1 MSEISDAI
9 QAKCLAF
16 SDRIIKLN
24 DYLLAQA
31 VAAHENYKKSKISQK
46 GKQTSSFLHQ
56 TSDISVAAVPVP
68 LSYLVEEKRLRT
80 IKYNNMC
87 TVNIKVDD
95 ALVRRINPGLSSR
108 ESINKWLQGQVNAM
122 IEEMAAE
129 DTVDLETAR
138 EMLHQTIREVYAEP

>member
-1 MSEISDAI
+1 MPGT
-9 QAKCLAF
+9 C
-16 SDRIIKLN
+16 
-24 DYLLAQA
+24 
-31 VAAHENYKKSKISQK
+31 
-46 GKQTSSFLHQ
+46 
-56 TSDISVAAVPVP
+56 P
-68 LSYLVEEKRLRT
+68 LPSLPSL
-80 IKYNNMC
+80 KYNNMC

-122 IEEMAAE
+122 IAEMAAE

>member
-1 MSEISDAI
+1 
-9 QAKCLAF
+9 
-16 SDRIIKLN
+16 
-24 DYLLAQA
+24 
-31 VAAHENYKKSKISQK
+31 
-46 GKQTSSFLHQ
+46 
-56 TSDISVAAVPVP
+56 
-68 LSYLVEEKRLRT
+68 
-80 IKYNNMC
+80 MC

-95 ALVRRINPGLSSR
+95 VLVRKINPGLSSR

>member
-1 MSEISDAI
+1 
-9 QAKCLAF
+9 
-16 SDRIIKLN
+16 
-24 DYLLAQA
+24 
-31 VAAHENYKKSKISQK
+31 
-46 GKQTSSFLHQ
+46 
-56 TSDISVAAVPVP
+56 
-68 LSYLVEEKRLRT
+68 
-80 IKYNNMC
+80 MC

-122 IEEMAAE
+122 IEEMAVE

>member
-1 MSEISDAI
+1 
-9 QAKCLAF
+9 
-16 SDRIIKLN
+16 
-24 DYLLAQA
+24 
-31 VAAHENYKKSKISQK
+31 
-46 GKQTSSFLHQ
+46 
-56 TSDISVAAVPVP
+56 
-68 LSYLVEEKRLRT
+68 
-80 IKYNNMC
+80 MC
-87 TVNIKVDD
+87 TVNITVDD

>member
-1 MSEISDAI
+1 
-9 QAKCLAF
+9 
-16 SDRIIKLN
+16 
-24 DYLLAQA
+24 
-31 VAAHENYKKSKISQK
+31 
-46 GKQTSSFLHQ
+46 
-56 TSDISVAAVPVP
+56 
-68 LSYLVEEKRLRT
+68 
-80 IKYNNMC
+80 MC

-95 ALVRRINPGLSSR
+95 VLVRRINPGLSSR

>member
-1 MSEISDAI
+1 
-9 QAKCLAF
+9 
-16 SDRIIKLN
+16 
-24 DYLLAQA
+24 
-31 VAAHENYKKSKISQK
+31 
-46 GKQTSSFLHQ
+46 
-56 TSDISVAAVPVP
+56 
-68 LSYLVEEKRLRT
+68 
-80 IKYNNMC
+80 MC
-87 TVNIKVDD
+87 MVNIKVDD

>member
-1 MSEISDAI
+1 
-9 QAKCLAF
+9 
-16 SDRIIKLN
+16 
-24 DYLLAQA
+24 
-31 VAAHENYKKSKISQK
+31 
-46 GKQTSSFLHQ
+46 
-56 TSDISVAAVPVP
+56 
-68 LSYLVEEKRLRT
+68 
-80 IKYNNMC
+80 MC

-129 DTVDLETAR
+129 DTVELETAR

>member
-1 MSEISDAI
+1 
-9 QAKCLAF
+9 
-16 SDRIIKLN
+16 
-24 DYLLAQA
+24 
-31 VAAHENYKKSKISQK
+31 
-46 GKQTSSFLHQ
+46 
-56 TSDISVAAVPVP
+56 
-68 LSYLVEEKRLRT
+68 
-80 IKYNNMC
+80 MC

-122 IEEMAAE
+122 IAEMAAE

>member
-1 MSEISDAI
+1 
-9 QAKCLAF
+9 
-16 SDRIIKLN
+16 
-24 DYLLAQA
+24 
-31 VAAHENYKKSKISQK
+31 
-46 GKQTSSFLHQ
+46 
-56 TSDISVAAVPVP
+56 
-68 LSYLVEEKRLRT
+68 
-80 IKYNNMC
+80 MC

-95 ALVRRINPGLSSR
+95 ALVRKINPGLSSR

>member
-1 MSEISDAI
+1 
-9 QAKCLAF
+9 
-16 SDRIIKLN
+16 
-24 DYLLAQA
+24 
-31 VAAHENYKKSKISQK
+31 
-46 GKQTSSFLHQ
+46 
-56 TSDISVAAVPVP
+56 
-68 LSYLVEEKRLRT
+68 
-80 IKYNNMC
+80 MC

>member
-1 MSEISDAI
+1 
-9 QAKCLAF
+9 
-16 SDRIIKLN
+16 
-24 DYLLAQA
+24 
-31 VAAHENYKKSKISQK
+31 
-46 GKQTSSFLHQ
+46 
-56 TSDISVAAVPVP
+56 
-68 LSYLVEEKRLRT
+68 
-80 IKYNNMC
+80 MC

-138 EMLHQTIREVYAEP
+138 EMLDQTIREVYSEPRGWLPHG

>member
-1 MSEISDAI
+1 
-9 QAKCLAF
+9 
-16 SDRIIKLN
+16 
-24 DYLLAQA
+24 
-31 VAAHENYKKSKISQK
+31 
-46 GKQTSSFLHQ
+46 
-56 TSDISVAAVPVP
+56 
-68 LSYLVEEKRLRT
+68 
-80 IKYNNMC
+80 MC

-108 ESINKWLQGQVNAM
+108 ESINKWLQEQVNAM

>member
-1 MSEISDAI
+1 M
-9 QAKCLAF
+9 
-16 SDRIIKLN
+16 
-24 DYLLAQA
+24 Y
-31 VAAHENYKKSKISQK
+31 
-46 GKQTSSFLHQ
+46 
-56 TSDISVAAVPVP
+56 
-68 LSYLVEEKRLRT
+68 
-80 IKYNNMC
+80 

-95 ALVRRINPGLSSR
+95 VLVRRINPGLSSR